1 MRILK
6 SLIGGSALLLLSS
19 VVAADNPFA
28 RAEIGGVVTS
38 VFPEAGVI
46 MISGSRYKI
55 APDVQVLDANGG
67 PIEGG
72 VKALQSGIKI
82 QYGFSSDGNNPGVA
96 YIIVE

>member
-1 MRILK
+1 
-6 SLIGGSALLLLSS
+6 
-19 VVAADNPFA
+19 
-28 RAEIGGVVTS
+28 
-38 VFPEAGVI
+38 

>member
-1 MRILK
+1 MKILK
-6 SLIGGSALLLLSS
+6 SLIAGSALLLLSS

-28 RAEIGGVVTS
+28 RAEIGGAVTS

-46 MISGSRYKI
+46 MIDGARYTI
-55 APDVQVLDANGG
+55 AADVLVLDNAGNA
-67 PIEGG
+67 IEGG
-72 VKALQSGIKI
+72 VKALQSGMKI